1 LPRRTLGAFK
11 RRGLIVIV
19 PSVGSLLSGEGV
31 AVSEVRPS
39 DTSSWDP
46 RLRGITFRR
55 TAGIAESAGYS
66 LDWLEEMM
74 DSIESDAAMLEAKEK
89 GTTSIEDLIQELGL

>member
-1 LPRRTLGAFK
+1 
-11 RRGLIVIV
+11 VIV
-19 PSVGSLLSGEGV
+19 PNFGSLLLGEGV
-31 AVSEVRPS
+31 AFSEVRPS

-46 RLRGITFRR
+46 KLRGITFRR
-55 TAGIAESAGYS
+55 TAGSADSAGYS